1 MLLISLENGIKNV
14 SFNLPKK
21 KNPITIDI
29 LEAMLQM
36 LEDTKTDGT
45 KVIVLSGE
53 GNNFSSGAD
62 LSGGV
67 SDPRFADV
75 TTYLRTY
82 INKIVLAMRASSV
95 PIIAKVQG
103 VCVGVGCSFV
113 LACDMIFADKTAVFS
128 QIFAKV
134 GLATDGGGGFFMT
147 KAVGYHKAFELVSAA
162 AMIPA
167 SDALQ
172 LNLINKMFETEAE
185 LQNYIQQTTEYFAS
199 APSVAIA
206 KIKENLNTGLNH
218 TLAETLEKEAISQG
232 VCFQTADFMEGVM
245 SFIEKR
251 KPTFQ
256 GK

>member
-29 LEAMLQM
+29 LESMLQM
-36 LEDTKTDGT
+36 LEDSKTDGT
-45 KVIVLSGE
+45 KVVVLRGE
-53 GNNFSSGAD
+53 GGNFSAGAD

-82 INKIVLAMRASSV
+82 INPITLAMRASAF
-95 PIIAKVQG
+95 PILAQVQG

-113 LACDMIFADKTAVFS
+113 LACDMIYADKTAIFS

-134 GLATDGGGGFFMT
+134 GLATDGGGAFFMS
-147 KAVGYHKAFELVSAA
+147 KAVGYHKAFELVSTA

-167 SDALQ
+167 TDALRLGLVNQ
-172 LNLINKMFETEAE
+172 VLEDEVA
-185 LQNYIQQTTEYFAS
+185 LQAQIDQMTTYFAN

-206 KIKENLNTGLNH
+206 KIKQNLH
-218 TLAETLEKEAISQG
+218 TSSQSSLAETLEQEAINQG
-232 VCFQTADFMEGVM
+232 ICFQTADFMEGVM
-245 SFIEKR
+245 AFIEKR
-251 KPTFQ
+251 KATFQ